1 MSRLRSSGRVD
12 SGSFPHRSSHL
23 SPDSSLRGGGGPDD
37 DDTLIDYG
45 DDDSSKFGED
55 GSFIGQY
62 VTRKRADRERDRL
75 ERERLER
82 EAHAIASAHSSRQQH
97 HQPGSATFV

>member
-1 MSRLRSSGRVD
+1 MD
-12 SGSFPHRSSHL
+12 SASYPHRSSHL
-23 SPDSSLRGGGGPDD
+23 SPDSSIRGGPDD

-82 EAHAIASAHSSRQQH
+82 EAHAMVSSQPH
-97 HQPGSATFV
+97 HPGAATFV